1 MTMRSSIG
9 VHRLPNDVSW
19 VESSANGDTQ
29 RWTHWLPQRL
39 SVIDRRA
46 CCLSKVR
53 NPPLLRDETSA
64 CCPPTAGK
72 PRPRRPLPSRAAVHI
87 SSPPTDQMAPADA
100 PRAVAAAAAFSSPAH
115 CPDAC
120 HSTVYHTPTSWC
132 EGVTRAP
139 PMAVTAAAALGAR
152 ATSLA
157 QSSRALPLQPCRRQ
171 CRRRR
176 QRSRRWAGRR
186 TGGRAMGCTIA
197 RPRSQPPRTR
207 GCSSRGSGG
216 STADRGRG
224 TGREGMGVS
233 VRPKSLALMPEAT
246 TPMLRHRHISHTEE
260 INARVT

>member
-1 MTMRSSIG
+1 MTMRSTIS
-9 VHRLPNDVSW
+9 VHRLPNEVSW

-46 CCLSKVR
+46 CCLLKVR

-64 CCPPTAGK
+64 CCLPTAGK

-139 PMAVTAAAALGAR
+139 PMCDGGGCAGCQGNLSRPIVTGAAATAVQAAMSAAAAAVAAVGGQADWRAGDGVYHRAPAQPATAYPWMFVAR
-152 ATSLA
+152 
-157 QSSRALPLQPCRRQ
+157 
-171 CRRRR
+171 
-176 QRSRRWAGRR
+176 
-186 TGGRAMGCTIA
+186 
-197 RPRSQPPRTR
+197 
-207 GCSSRGSGG
+207 
-216 STADRGRG
+216 
-224 TGREGMGVS
+224 
-233 VRPKSLALMPEAT
+233 
-246 TPMLRHRHISHTEE
+246 
-260 INARVT
+260 

>member
-53 NPPLLRDETSA
+53 NRPLLRDETSA

-157 QSSRALPLQPCRRQ
+157 QSSRALPRQAAMSAAAAAVVAVGGQADWRAGDGVYHRVPAQPATAYP
-171 CRRRR
+171 
-176 QRSRRWAGRR
+176 W
-186 TGGRAMGCTIA
+186 MFVA
-197 RPRSQPPRTR
+197 R
-207 GCSSRGSGG
+207 
-216 STADRGRG
+216 
-224 TGREGMGVS
+224 
-233 VRPKSLALMPEAT
+233 
-246 TPMLRHRHISHTEE
+246 
-260 INARVT
+260 